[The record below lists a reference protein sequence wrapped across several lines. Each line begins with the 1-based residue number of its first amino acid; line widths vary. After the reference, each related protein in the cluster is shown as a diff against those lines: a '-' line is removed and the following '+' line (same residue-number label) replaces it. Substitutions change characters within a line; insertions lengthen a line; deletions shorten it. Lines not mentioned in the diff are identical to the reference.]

1 MPEIVSN
8 TSPLI
13 ALASIGQFGLLR
25 NLFGKIIIPPAV
37 RAEVQSEAGVAA
49 LAAAD
54 WIVIQPAQD
63 MLAVQLL
70 REELD
75 SGESEAIVLAREL
88 DAVLVLIDERAAT
101 RKARG
106 IGLQTVGTLGVL
118 LMAKNKGLVPDL
130 KPLLDSLRQADFRMS
145 DDLYRLVLASVGE
158 GWN

>member
-1 MPEIVSN
+1 
-8 TSPLI
+8 
-13 ALASIGQFGLLR
+13 
-25 NLFGKIIIPPAV
+25 
-37 RAEVQSEAGVAA
+37 
-49 LAAAD
+49 
-54 WIVIQPAQD
+54 